1 MAFTFIFPN
10 YVLIVWVD
18 VRIEV
23 ENGGVDVM
31 LKHPLDDGGG
41 AGCATGM
48 EEHFVEAFRDDDGI
62 VFLHVLLF
70 LVAKLLLFRE

>member
-31 LKHPLDDGGG
+31 LKHPLDDGGR
-41 AGCATGM
+41 AGCTTSM
-48 EEHFVEAFRDDDGI
+48 EEHFVKTVRDNN
-62 VFLHVLLF
+62 VVFFLHAGRAIIVCTGYI
-70 LVAKLLLFRE
+70 